1 MQSVLSSTL
10 SSNDTHQVLSGAI
23 VLNSGDQGGHD
34 VEMASVH
41 VKYFPDRLDEYGFAE
56 LTVQEKL

>member
-10 SSNDTHQVLSGAI
+10 SSNDTHQVVSGEI
-23 VLNSGDQGGHD
+23 VLNSGNEGGRD
-34 VEMASVH
+34 VEMPSVH
-41 VKYFPDRLDEYGFAE
+41 AKYYPDRLDEYGFAE